1 MDTFFLVLCA
11 VNTLTMAIIYADL
24 SAKHKRVVKQ
34 LTETHNKAEE
44 AYKDFSRRSGMV
56 LTRLKDQIQGEVTM
70 KEPYSYGYSYVLAV
84 GNLRFLK
91 DADGYHYQGEGLTKE
106 HKADLEDQFRGY
118 VKYVRR

>member
-34 LTETHNKAEE
+34 LTKTNDMAEE

-56 LTRLKDQIQGEVTM
+56 LIRLKDQIRGEVTM
-70 KEPYSYGYSYVLAV
+70 KEPYGYGYCYTLSV

-91 DADGYHYQGEGLTKE
+91 DADGYHYQGDGLTKE
-106 HKADLEDQFRGY
+106 DRAELEDHFKGY

>member
-1 MDTFFLVLCA
+1 MNMFFLFLCV
-11 VNTLTMAIIYADL
+11 VNTLTIAIIYADL

-56 LTRLKDQIQGEVTM
+56 LTRLKDQIQGDVIM
-70 KEPYSYGYSYVLAV
+70 KETYGYNYILSV

-91 DADGYHYQGEGLTKE
+91 DIDGYHYQGHGLTIEDKKE
-106 HKADLEDQFRGY
+106 LEDHFRGY